1 MENIRP
7 FTPLERHTEVLSSAL
22 PKESTQ
28 QFTRATKGTG
38 TGGPQSCCP
47 FNSTVWRSECAQVT
61 RQENVLVLP

>member
-38 TGGPQSCCP
+38 TGGA
-47 FNSTVWRSECAQVT
+47 TE
-61 RQENVLVLP
+61 LLPLQQHRLEK